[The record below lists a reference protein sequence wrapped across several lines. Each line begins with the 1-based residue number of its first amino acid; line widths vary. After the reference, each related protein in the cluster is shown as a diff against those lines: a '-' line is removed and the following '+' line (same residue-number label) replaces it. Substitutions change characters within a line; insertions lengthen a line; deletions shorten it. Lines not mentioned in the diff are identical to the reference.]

1 MSLLAPGTRCSSC
14 TLIDFLPLLCPSCDL
29 PFCSDHIHTHQP
41 CSSFISTSSHGVAVG
56 KLDRGKK
63 SCEKEGCER
72 ETIESVAGVSGRDEE
87 ERIAREV
94 RCEGCGG
101 SFCTSHRAQTS
112 HSCPAPL
119 IHNVRHD
126 DFLVRRSRAEDL
138 IAKNFAGHKDR
149 VERKMPIQK
158 DVVKRP
164 RTEEDKLPPSVQPAQ
179 STSTATPETTQEERE
194 VEKKV
199 KSKAEK
205 LWDIHLRKI
214 RSTATHLGGGANIP
228 DMDKIFFEWGI
239 DLTGTKVKTWKGKW
253 DTKLERAWVRE
264 DIPIG
269 KVMDLIIAQSKTSR
283 MADAKFSLVQLYPA
297 PDGLPSSTSLSSHQ
311 PAKVITQG
319 AALILVRGEM
329 V

>member
-1 MSLLAPGTRCSSC
+1 M
-14 TLIDFLPLLCPSCDL
+14 F
-29 PFCSDHIHTHQP
+29 H
-41 CSSFISTSSHGVAVG
+41 SH
-56 KLDRGKK
+56 R
-63 SCEKEGCER
+63 
-72 ETIESVAGVSGRDEE
+72 
-87 ERIAREV
+87 
-94 RCEGCGG
+94 
-101 SFCTSHRAQTS
+101 HRAQTS

-264 DIPIG
+264 VSHFEPNT
-269 KVMDLIIAQSKTSR
+269 KAKT
-283 MADAKFSLVQLYPA
+283 
-297 PDGLPSSTSLSSHQ
+297 
-311 PAKVITQG
+311 
-319 AALILVRGEM
+319 
-329 V
+329 